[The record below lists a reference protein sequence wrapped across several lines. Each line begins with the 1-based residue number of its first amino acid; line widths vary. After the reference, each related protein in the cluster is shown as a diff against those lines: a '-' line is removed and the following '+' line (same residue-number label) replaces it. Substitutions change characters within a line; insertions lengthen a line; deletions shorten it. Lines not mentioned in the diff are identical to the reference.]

1 MKTLIFP
8 FCLVFS
14 ILAYAQKDDIAIIP
28 EPVSLVKKDGSFNL
42 KDNTVINLI
51 GNDKDAI
58 KAVDYLTASISGAT
72 GFKWVVKNS
81 AAGSAIN
88 LSILASKD
96 NELGTEGY
104 KLVVSPQ
111 SVSISANQAAG
122 LFYGVQTFLQLLPT
136 EIESKKVIK
145 NISWKMPCV
154 EIKDYPRFGWRGLM
168 FDVSRHFF
176 TKAEVKTYID
186 DMVRYKFNLLHL
198 HLTDDEGWRFEIKS
212 LPRLTT
218 VGAWNVKKVGTFGTF
233 SEPTD
238 NEPRDY
244 GGFYTQD
251 DIRELVK
258 YAGDRFVNILPEVD
272 IPGHSMAA
280 IVSYPDLSCTA
291 GSDKYRVISGEK
303 FMIWPEKGHFY
314 GLVDNTLCPAN
325 EKVYEFLDKVFTE
338 VAQLFPFGYVHIG
351 GDETARNFWEKSD
364 AVKALMQKENL
375 KDLDEVQSYFEKR
388 VEKIVESK
396 GKKVIG
402 WDEILEGGLAPNAA
416 VMSWRGIKGGIAA
429 AKLGHEVVMSPT
441 TYVYLDYMQSDKATE
456 APVYASLR
464 LNKTYQFEPVPE
476 GVDPKYIKG
485 GQGNLWTE
493 QVYNIRQAQ
502 YMTWPRGFAISESV
516 WSPKEKKDW
525 NGFVKKVEKHFDRL
539 DISKTKYSPAI
550 YDPSFEVKKDSAG
563 VPVVKFVPEIDGLDF
578 YYSFDNSSPD
588 NFYPKYTAP
597 LTVPKDASLMK
608 VISYRGDK
616 PIGRMIIITV
626 ADLKNRA
633 GIK

>member
-1 MKTLIFP
+1 
-8 FCLVFS
+8 
-14 ILAYAQKDDIAIIP
+14 
-28 EPVSLVKKDGSFNL
+28 
-42 KDNTVINLI
+42 
-51 GNDKDAI
+51 
-58 KAVDYLTASISGAT
+58 
-72 GFKWVVKNS
+72 
-81 AAGSAIN
+81 
-88 LSILASKD
+88 
-96 NELGTEGY
+96 
-104 KLVVSPQ
+104 
-111 SVSISANQAAG
+111 
-122 LFYGVQTFLQLLPT
+122 
-136 EIESKKVIK
+136 
-145 NISWKMPCV
+145 
-154 EIKDYPRFGWRGLM
+154 
-168 FDVSRHFF
+168 
-176 TKAEVKTYID
+176 
-186 DMVRYKFNLLHL
+186 
-198 HLTDDEGWRFEIKS
+198 
-212 LPRLTT
+212 
-218 VGAWNVKKVGTFGTF
+218 
-233 SEPTD
+233 
-238 NEPRDY
+238 
-244 GGFYTQD
+244 
-251 DIRELVK
+251 
-258 YAGDRFVNILPEVD
+258 
-272 IPGHSMAA
+272 
-280 IVSYPDLSCTA
+280 
-291 GSDKYRVISGEK
+291 VISGEK

-476 GVDPKYIKG
+476 GVDAKYIKG

-525 NGFVKKVEKHFDRL
+525 NGFVKKVEQHFDRL

-563 VPVVKFVPEIDGLDF
+563 VPVVKFIPEIDGLDF

-626 ADLKNRA
+626 ADLKSRA